1 MSKVATSAPPG
12 LTHPSPTPPPSDTTM
27 SGHSSGDSSGSSR
40 SGGSEA
46 PRAPSSPDLQ
56 LEPCARD
63 ETGNTTGTVR
73 AASAPVGITT
83 GYTTA
88 VEKGG
93 PTGHASATVGA
104 ASTPT
109 GHTTGGKAGTLGVAS
124 VPGGDVTGNATDDLT
139 GTKTANLRTT
149 TSPAPGR
156 ETLSAACTAS
166 GWLGVS

>member
-1 MSKVATSAPPG
+1 MVAASAPPG

-46 PRAPSSPDLQ
+46 QRAPASPVLQ

-63 ETGNTTGTVR
+63 ETRKTTGTVR